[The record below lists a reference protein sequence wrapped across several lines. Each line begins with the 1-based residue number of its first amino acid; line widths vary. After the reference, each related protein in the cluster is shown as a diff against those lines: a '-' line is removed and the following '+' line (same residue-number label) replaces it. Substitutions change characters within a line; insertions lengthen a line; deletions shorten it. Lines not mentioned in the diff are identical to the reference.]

1 MLIVSHD
8 RHLIKTVADSLW
20 LVAGG
25 KLEVFDGDLDDYQ
38 QSSRMRNGRAPAA
51 PIKETPRR
59 APRAAAK
66 AGSKSGGRLGG
77 LRREIEQI
85 EQRIAAIAEQRTL
98 VEAELCKNP
107 MHAGLQAQHAELTRD
122 AAGLETRWMDVG
134 TALEAASGLTEHP
147 D

>member
-1 MLIVSHD
+1 
-8 RHLIKTVADSLW
+8 LIKTVADSLW

-38 QSSRMRNGRAPAA
+38 QSSRMRSQTAPAA
-51 PIKETPRR
+51 PIKETPKR

-66 AGSKSGGRLGG
+66 GGSKPRGRLGG

-107 MHAGLQAQHAELTRD
+107 MHVGLQAQHAELTRD

-134 TALEAASGLTEHP
+134 TAIEVALATTQHP